1 MRSYSWWQMI
11 RALAGL
17 EPGEENN
24 LEGLADNFPLKM
36 DRRDILKRLAEG
48 DAVVRG
54 IPFDG
59 QIHEDI
65 PKDAWR
71 QIYMEIRTG
80 HPFAENYTGE
90 DRPRRPGIG
99 IVAVLRSGAD
109 GYRKHAG
116 GGWHH
121 LIIDEDQLAA
131 LRAALRTC
139 GTPET
144 GGNTGSITGPRR
156 RQRRGRRPNPKWPE
170 ILAEV
175 SARLATDG
183 RPDKQAEL
191 EQWIM
196 EAAERHGVSFSE
208 STIRGQAATMFDTY
222 EREMNKE
229 AKKGQ

>member
-1 MRSYSWWQMI
+1 MI

-24 LEGLADNFPLKM
+24 LEGLADNSPLKM
-36 DRRDILKRLAEG
+36 DRRDILKRLGEG

-99 IVAVLRSGAD
+99 IVAVLRSGVD
-109 GYRKHAG
+109 GHRKHAG

-121 LIIDEDQLAA
+121 LVIDEDQLAA
-131 LRAALRTC
+131 LRAARRVEPTNMS
-139 GTPET
+139 P
-144 GGNTGSITGPRR
+144 GSGAP
-156 RQRRGRRPNPKWPE
+156 
-170 ILAEV
+170 
-175 SARLATDG
+175 G
-183 RPDKQAEL
+183 RPSSMHLVKLRLDELVAAGKSWPSRKACAEELAGWLKGSHPYNQAPT
-191 EQWIM
+191 
-196 EAAERHGVSFSE
+196 VK
-208 STIRGQAATMFDTY
+208 TIVNKLR
-222 EREMNKE
+222 REMPIARK
-229 AKKGQ
+229 